1 MDISILIFKRDDGN
15 IEVIQELYLLQSP
28 RTARERSILGNEP
41 PCYSA
46 LDVCYILL
54 YNYLISLVELC
65 FSEPAQVARS
75 IGVLSKLD

>member
-1 MDISILIFKRDDGN
+1 MMEILRLF
-15 IEVIQELYLLQSP
+15 ECFTYCSFHVQ
-28 RTARERSILGNEP
+28 RERDPSLVNEP

-46 LDVCYILL
+46 LDFCYILL